1 MADTTHASFE
11 SKPSLTHTYVMG
23 LDGLGDR
30 MRTLRTERGWTQL
43 ELAQRAGLRENSIGR
58 MERGAMGMSIDSAV
72 ALAAAFGVSTD
83 TLLTG
88 EVFGGDVVQLPPPGL
103 AEFLAS
109 SEGEGLSD
117 EERAGLHTVGH
128 GLAQMG
134 KTPTPYTYA
143 AVVGILRTLR

>member
-1 MADTTHASFE
+1 
-11 SKPSLTHTYVMG
+11 
-23 LDGLGDR
+23 
-30 MRTLRTERGWTQL
+30 
-43 ELAQRAGLRENSIGR
+43 
-58 MERGAMGMSIDSAV
+58 MGMSVESAV
-72 ALAAAFGVSTD
+72 AIAQAFGVSTHEF
-83 TLLTG
+83 LTG
-88 EVFGGDVVQLPPPGL
+88 ESWAGATTADVVRLPPPGL

-109 SEGEGLSD
+109 PEGEGLSD